1 MHITLDQDHWE
12 VGAPLTMED
21 VLTEVSDRAHARA
34 RIVTKLQLD
43 HRAITDRDL
52 DSAFLAEPAVRF
64 QRLTA
69 VSQPMSELMRAA
81 EGSIRKFTETLR
93 VDGTALIPKLRF
105 GPSPL
110 SPLDAWLGRLADYL
124 EFVDQALIVMRAGTG
139 ASALAPW
146 VQQLLEARAAQDM
159 VRLADLL
166 EYEILPRLDIPW

>member
-1 MHITLDQDHWE
+1 M
-12 VGAPLTMED
+12 
-21 VLTEVSDRAHARA
+21 
-34 RIVTKLQLD
+34 
-43 HRAITDRDL
+43 
-52 DSAFLAEPAVRF
+52 
-64 QRLTA
+64 
-69 VSQPMSELMRAA
+69 
-81 EGSIRKFTETLR
+81 RKFTETLR
-93 VDGTALIPKLRF
+93 ADGTALIPKLRF

-110 SPLDAWLGRLADYL
+110 SSLDAWLGRLADYL